1 MIKRWLLDRA
11 SPAEVPNFE
20 HEYKQ
25 LLDYQTVAFT
35 ADGIQYNFTR
45 EYITKKREVSC
56 RSCQALRFELET
68 LKAKLDEKEV
78 MPDLRLV
85 IKRYIRE
92 NFEPCR
98 DRTIPR
104 RYFLSILNDY
114 LAKTF
119 GLAIHEKSSTWA
131 YVIRDVLKD
140 RSTQYRKLK
149 LKKRIM

>member
-1 MIKRWLLDRA
+1 VSGGVCRYQSTPRYLKELVLCSYYVLL
-11 SPAEVPNFE
+11 EWE
-20 HEYKQ
+20 
-25 LLDYQTVAFT
+25 QTCK
-35 ADGIQYNFTR
+35 N
-45 EYITKKREVSC
+45 
-56 RSCQALRFELET
+56 CQALRFALDT

-78 MPDLRLV
+78 KPDLKLV
-85 IKRYIRE
+85 IKRYIKL
-92 NFEPCR
+92 NFEPSR
-98 DRTIPR
+98 KRTIPR

-149 LKKRIM
+149 LKKRIT

>member
-1 MIKRWLLDRA
+1 MIKQWLLDRA

-20 HEYKQ
+20 HEYKR
-25 LLDYQTVAFT
+25 LLEYQTVAFT
-35 ADGIQYNFTR
+35 ANGKQYCFTR
-45 EYITKKREVSC
+45 EDIIKKREASC

-78 MPDLRLV
+78 KPDLRLV
-85 IKRYIRE
+85 IKRYIKL

-119 GLAIHEKSSTWA
+119 GLAIHEKSATWA
-131 YVIRDVLKD
+131 YVIREVLKD

>member
-1 MIKRWLLDRA
+1 MIKRWLLDKVT
-11 SPAEVPNFE
+11 PAEVPNFE
-20 HEYKQ
+20 QEYKR

-35 ADGIQYNFTR
+35 ADGKQYCFTR
-45 EYITKKREVSC
+45 EDIIRKREASC
-56 RSCQALRFELET
+56 KNCQKLRFALDT

-78 MPDLRLV
+78 KPDLKLV
-85 IKRYIRE
+85 IKRYIKL
-92 NFEPCR
+92 NFEPSR
-98 DRTIPR
+98 KRTIPR

-119 GLAIHEKSSTWA
+119 GLEIHEKSSTWA

>member
-1 MIKRWLLDRA
+1 MIKQWLLDKA

-20 HEYKQ
+20 HEYKR
-25 LLDYQTVAFT
+25 LLEYQTVAFT
-35 ADGIQYNFTR
+35 ADGKQYNFTR
-45 EYITKKREVSC
+45 EDIIKKREASC

-68 LKAKLDEKEV
+68 LKARLDEKEV
-78 MPDLRLV
+78 KPDLRLV
-85 IKRYIRE
+85 IKRYIRK

-149 LKKRIM
+149 LKKRIT

>member
-1 MIKRWLLDRA
+1 MIKQWLLDKVT
-11 SPAEVPNFE
+11 PAEVPNFE
-20 HEYKQ
+20 QEYKQ

-35 ADGIQYNFTR
+35 ADGTQYNFSR
-45 EYITKKREVSC
+45 EDIIKKREQTC
-56 RSCQALRFELET
+56 KNCQALRFELET

-78 MPDLRLV
+78 KPDLRLV
-85 IKRYIRE
+85 IKRYIKL

-131 YVIRDVLKD
+131 YVIREVLKD